1 MSEIFREIDEEV
13 RRDKALKV
21 WRDYGKFI
29 VAAALAV
36 VIGVAGGVGWKNYQ
50 HSQRTEDGARY
61 DEVVRLLVGDQA
73 DIAAQRFALLAEDA
87 GAGYAALAR
96 LREAEALAQAGDET
110 GAVAA
115 LDRLAADSSADQALR
130 DLAALLAALRLMDEA
145 SIEDIEGRLEPLLR
159 EGSPWRASAREMTA
173 VVALRGGQQGR
184 AVAIYTALAEDAST
198 PLTIR
203 TRAREMLAA
212 LGARQDDGS

>member
-13 RRDKALKV
+13 RRDKALKL
-21 WRDYGKFI
+21 WRSYGKYVVTAI
-29 VAAALAV
+29 LAV
-36 VIGVAGGVGWKNYQ
+36 VIGVAGGEGWKKYR
-50 HSQRTEDGARY
+50 HGQRTEQGARY
-61 DEVVRLLVGDQA
+61 DETMRLLARDQA
-73 DIAAQRFALLAEDA
+73 AVAAQQFALLAVDA

-96 LREAEALAQAGDET
+96 FREAEALALAGDDT

-130 DLAALLAALRLMDEA
+130 DLAALFAALRLMDDA
-145 SIEDIEGRLEPLLR
+145 SVEEIEGRLEPLLR

-198 PLTIR
+198 PPTIR
-203 TRAREMLAA
+203 ARAREMLAA
-212 LGARQDDGS
+212 LGAGQGGS